1 MTTVASKRIYLETLG
16 CSKNRVDSEVMLAQ
30 LTQSG
35 HELVESEQNAEVIV
49 VNTCGFLTAASEESV
64 NRILELSKQKSSG
77 SCEKLVAT
85 GCLTQRYREELSQE
99 IPELDGLL
107 GSHGFER
114 MPELISAMYEHP
126 EHPQIFLSKK
136 PHYTHYEQQE
146 RIQSTPRHFAYVK
159 IAEGCSNMCTFCNIP
174 YLRGGFSSRTVETVT
189 EEIRGLV
196 AKGVREINLISQDT
210 SSYGRDF
217 RDGST
222 DLTALLRSISGL
234 DGDFWV
240 RMFYCY
246 PNTFTEATLEIM
258 AADARFCRYLDMP
271 FQHVSDAVLKRMNRK
286 ITRRQ
291 IEERMQLIRSYLPEV
306 AWRTT
311 FIVGF
316 PTETEADFEELLEFV
331 QEGHFQHVGVFTYS
345 HEDNI
350 RSAKWGDPVPDAVKH
365 KRRKQLMAAQQAI
378 SLQHNQNRVGQSM
391 RVLVDGYSEETDLLL
406 QGRTEFQGPDVD
418 GVAYINEGTARPG
431 SFHEI
436 EITDAHAYDLVGRIV
451 EPN

>member
-1 MTTVASKRIYLETLG
+1 M
-16 CSKNRVDSEVMLAQ
+16 
-30 LTQSG
+30 
-35 HELVESEQNAEVIV
+35 
-49 VNTCGFLTAASEESV
+49 
-64 NRILELSKQKSSG
+64 
-77 SCEKLVAT
+77 
-85 GCLTQRYREELSQE
+85 
-99 IPELDGLL
+99 
-107 GSHGFER
+107 
-114 MPELISAMYEHP
+114 
-126 EHPQIFLSKK
+126 
-136 PHYTHYEQQE
+136 
-146 RIQSTPRHFAYVK
+146 
-159 IAEGCSNMCTFCNIP
+159 
-174 YLRGGFSSRTVETVT
+174 
-189 EEIRGLV
+189 
-196 AKGVREINLISQDT
+196 REINLISQDT

-217 RDGST
+217 RDSST

-234 DGDFWV
+234 DGDFWI

-350 RSAKWGDPVPDAVKH
+350 RSAKWGDPVPNAVKH

-436 EITDAHAYDLVGRIV
+436 VITDAHAYDLVGRIV
-451 EPN
+451 ESN